1 MGEDKG
7 MNFGFDL
14 PDGTWMIGVKVDDDS
29 TWEAVKQG
37 AVKGFS
43 IEGFFVAEKEELTD
57 EEELERMLTQIVQSL
72 ETNL

>member
-1 MGEDKG
+1 
-7 MNFGFDL
+7 
-14 PDGTWMIGVKVDDDS
+14 MIGVKVDDDS

-57 EEELERMLTQIVQSL
+57 EEELERMLTQIVQAL
-72 ETNL
+72 ETK